1 MVKIKK
7 SFALLLTL
15 SFSLGLL
22 YGGVLFYYIF
32 YSMLFTLIITSIY
45 IAIIYY
51 YINVEI
57 VIEADYLYA
66 GDAADCTTILRCD
79 INLPVPYIEIKSAI
93 FQTAYTEY
101 AAQIVSLTLEENQWI
116 ENTIVF
122 HKRGVYNLGKVE
134 LKVRDVFSVVEI
146 RKNINTEDNVKV
158 YPRIFEM
165 VSLDSG
171 GKDIFRDSIDFKG
184 TNEDHFTIKDVR
196 KYNQGDSLKKIHWKL
211 SARYGEL
218 YVRNFENI
226 SGEEIVIFVD
236 LNRKNNDYDIYG
248 IYEEK
253 VVDIA
258 VSIINMMRKR
268 NIQTKIYINS
278 KIPRE
283 FSILGKEDFNG
294 LLEYFINQKSD
305 SELDFSEYI
314 QDNYY
319 KIHRVN
325 KLALVTSKIN
335 NRIISDATRI
345 KNSGYSVSLYY
356 SCEGIEDTKLAEGLR
371 IRGIECLGFDELIK
385 SKVNYYDS

>member
-371 IRGIECLGFDELIK
+371 IRGIECLAFDELIK